1 MSRFSLLF
9 VVLQIISY
17 ISVSQSIVVD
27 LVWVDG
33 SRKLNENSKGQG
45 LPQSSLFLENA
56 FYPDAES
63 MLPVF
68 FGKYSLSNSISD
80 PAQIDVVF
88 SSFEYSSLLQNEL
101 DLISNK
107 DKVSSQSDPSY
118 SVFRDRGKSYLLVN
132 VPAIRLNSSSGA
144 YEKLIRFKVQVVEK
158 EGAVLRGK
166 SILASSNSVL
176 AQGSWFKV
184 AASKSGVYRI
194 TFSEL
199 QSMGLTNLQNISVWG
214 HGGRQLPYWNNQASL
229 DDLVQIP
236 IWIETGSDGVFNQG
250 DYILFYAEGPVTW
263 TYNGSSRFFSHNIHG
278 YSTKI
283 TYFLTTSVG
292 NVLRIPT
299 QSTESLAAN
308 YSSNSFDALMYFE
321 RNDTNLI
328 KSGRQWFGESFD
340 VYTSR
345 NYNSGIVN
353 PVIGDTARINFQTA
367 ARSGSPS
374 SFTAKA
380 NGSSVGSIPHA
391 SVNLSSDYSNFVS
404 ISNRTFNY
412 MLTPGEL
419 KLELTYNKPS
429 PSAKAWLDFITINAR
444 QQLKADNNQL
454 QFRDLRSVGQ
464 GRITQFTIESSISG
478 LTVWDV
484 TDIFNPQKINTT
496 STSGTYSF
504 KTNTEQLKSFIA
516 FSPNQLLNIEL
527 LGAVTNQNIHGQP
540 IPGMV
545 IVAHPSFLD
554 HAQALADLHF
564 ETSGL
569 NSLVVTTE
577 QVYNEFSG
585 GNVDVSAI
593 RNMMRM
599 FYQRATSEASMPKYL
614 MLFGDGSYDNL
625 TQSVTNTNLIATYQS
640 VNSINSSTSFVTDD
654 FFGLLD
660 DNEGESTG
668 MVDIGIGRIPASSK
682 ADADIV
688 VNKIRSYLS
697 PSTIGS
703 WHSQLSFIADDQD
716 NNVHMTQSDDLA
728 TFVSNNYPLYN
739 IEKIYFD
746 AYPQITTAQGH
757 RYPGVTDA
765 INNRANQGALI
776 MNYTGH
782 ANARWLSHEKV
793 LMVSDIQSWRNFE
806 RLPLFVTAT
815 CEYSRFDDFVFKS
828 AGEHILFS
836 PKGGGVGLVT
846 TTRIVYSYPNFVLN
860 RNFFQTVF
868 ERNMLDLN
876 GPTAGYYRL
885 GDVVRITKNMTGGDN
900 KLNFMLLGD
909 PALRLHYPSGEVLV
923 SEINGTPVSAQ
934 LDTLKALSRVVI
946 KGLVT
951 GARTPKMVDGQTEL
965 TLFDKKRTIT
975 TLSNDGIA
983 PFTFETRGNTIYK
996 GRSSIVDGAFEAEF
1010 IVPKDILYTF
1020 GNGRFSLF
1028 ASDGQIT
1035 SAGFFEDFLVGGISE
1050 NIGTDT
1056 QGPELKIYMNDTK
1069 FVSGGITDINPRL
1082 IIHLSDSSGINTTGT
1097 GIGHDLTATLVGASQ
1112 KTYVLNEYYSSEIDD
1127 FRKGKVDFQLI
1138 NLEKGNYT
1146 ISVKAW
1152 DVFNNSTEAK
1162 IDFQVRSD
1170 DKLELNHILNYPNPF
1185 TERTAF
1191 YFEHN
1196 QPYEDL
1202 DVSIQVFSPS
1212 GKLVKSINQFVAAS
1226 AAYRIGPIPWDGFD
1240 DFGDRIGRGVYFYK
1254 LRVKLSNG
1262 KYAEA
1267 YQKLVILK

>member
-1 MSRFSLLF
+1 VAELIWADTLKKVSENDKEQVLL
-9 VVLQIISY
+9 QSY
-17 ISVSQSIVVD
+17 F
-27 LVWVDG
+27 
-33 SRKLNENSKGQG
+33 
-45 LPQSSLFLENA
+45 FLENA
-56 FYPDAES
+56 YYPDPES

-68 FGKYSLSNSISD
+68 FGKYSISNTIFD
-80 PAQIDVVF
+80 ATQIDVEF
-88 SSFEYSSLLQNEL
+88 TDYEYVTLSQDEL
-101 DLISNK
+101 ELISNRSK
-107 DKVSSQSDPSY
+107 GLTQSDPSY
-118 SVFRDRGKSYLLVN
+118 SVFKDRGKSYLLVN
-132 VPAIRLNSSSGA
+132 IPAIRFNSNSGA
-144 YEKLIRFKVQVVEK
+144 FEKLLRFKVNVRERNNVPPM
-158 EGAVLRGK
+158 RK
-166 SILASSNSVL
+166 SVLASSNSVL
-176 AQGSWFKV
+176 AQGNWVKV
-184 AASKSGVYRI
+184 AAAKSGVYRI
-194 TFSEL
+194 TYAEL
-199 QSMGLTNLQNISVWG
+199 QSMGFTNLQNISVWG

-236 IWIETGSDGVFNQG
+236 IWVETGSDGVFNQG

-263 TYNGSSRFFSHNIHG
+263 TYNSSSRFLTHNIHG
-278 YSTKI
+278 YATKI
-283 TYFLTTSVG
+283 SYFLTTSIS
-292 NVLRIPT
+292 NTLRVPT
-299 QSTESLAAN
+299 QPAVLPAEN
-308 YSSNSFDALMYFE
+308 YLSSSFDALMYFE

-345 NYNSGIVN
+345 NYNTGLVS
-353 PVIGDTARINFQTA
+353 PVLSDTAKINFQTA
-367 ARSGSPS
+367 ARSGSS
-374 SFTAKA
+374 SSYTAKA
-380 NGSSVGSIPHA
+380 NGSNLGSIPHT
-391 SVNLSSDYSNFVS
+391 SVNLSSESSNFVS
-404 ISNRTFNY
+404 VSNRTFNY
-412 MLTPGEL
+412 ILTPGEL

-444 QQLKADNNQL
+444 QQLKTDNNQL
-454 QFRDLRSVGQ
+454 IFRDIRSVGV
-464 GRITQFTIESSISG
+464 GRITQFTLESSISG
-478 LTVWDV
+478 LTIWDIS
-484 TDIFNPQKINTT
+484 DIFNPQKINA
-496 STSGTYSF
+496 SFDSGIYTF
-504 KTNTEQLKSFIA
+504 KTSTEQLKTYIA
-516 FSPNQLLNIEL
+516 FGSNQLLSVEV
-527 LGAVTNQNIHGQP
+527 LGAVANQNIHGQP
-540 IPGMV
+540 IPEMV
-545 IVAHPSFLD
+545 IVAHPSFISQ
-554 HAQALADLHF
+554 AQSLADIHF
-564 ETSGL
+564 ESSGL
-569 NSLVVTTE
+569 SSLILSTE

-599 FYQRATSEASMPKYL
+599 FYKRASSEASMPKYL

-625 TQSVTNTNLIATYQS
+625 TQSVTNTNFIPTYQS

-668 MVDIGIGRIPASSK
+668 LVDIGIGRIPASSR
-682 ADADIV
+682 ADADV
-688 VNKIRSYLS
+688 VVSKVRTYLS
-697 PSTIGS
+697 PSAIGS
-703 WHSQLSFIADDQD
+703 WHNQLTFIADDQD
-716 NNVHMTQSDDLA
+716 NNVHMDQADQLA
-728 TFVSNNYPLYN
+728 TFVGNNYPIYN
-739 IEKIYFD
+739 IEKLYFD

-793 LMVSDIQSWRNFE
+793 LMVTDIQSWRNFD

-836 PKGGGVGLVT
+836 PRGGGVGLVT

-876 GPTAGYYRL
+876 GPTSGYYRL

-909 PALRLHYPSGEVLV
+909 PALRLHYPSGEVTI
-923 SEINGTPVSAQ
+923 SEINGAPVSSQ

-946 KGLVT
+946 KGLAA
-951 GARTPKMVDGQTEL
+951 GARTPKMVEGQTEL

-1035 SAGFFEDFLVGGISE
+1035 SAGFFENFLVGGISE

-1056 QGPELKIYMNDTK
+1056 QGPEVKIFMNDIK
-1069 FVSGGITDINPRL
+1069 FVSGGITDKNPRL

-1097 GIGHDLTATLVGASQ
+1097 GIGHDLTATLIGASQ
-1112 KTYVLNEYYSSEIDD
+1112 KTYVLNDYYSSEVDD

-1152 DVFNNSTEAK
+1152 DVFNNSAESK

-1191 YFEHN
+1191 FFEHN

-1202 DVSIQVFSPS
+1202 DVSIQIFSPS
-1212 GKLVKSINQFVAAS
+1212 GKLVKSINQFFAAS
-1226 AAYRIGPIPWDGFD
+1226 PAYRIGPIPWDGLD

-1262 KYAEA
+1262 KFAEA